1 VSDEVGPVVMDFAAV
16 LEGAKRRVEGCTTLE
31 ELRSTEMELLGKR
44 SEIAEAHS
52 RLGSLEP
59 EQRRE
64 AGRRLGEVRS
74 ALEALFAGRRAVLQ
88 AEQRQ
93 TILQADRI
101 DLTELPDP
109 SGTGLGRIGSIG
121 HLHLVQRTRDE
132 LEDVFVGMGFA
143 IADGPE
149 VETDWYNFEAL
160 NIPPA
165 HPARG
170 MWDTFYLDVGEP
182 GSVLLRT
189 HTSPV
194 QIRLMQS
201 QAPPIYAVMPGRC
214 YRRDTPDARHTPI
227 FHQVEGL
234 VVDRDISF
242 ADLAGTIE
250 TFTGAYFGPEIHS
263 RLRPAYF
270 PFTEPSAEF
279 EITCT
284 ICKGQGCRTCS
295 QTGWVELGGC
305 GMVDPAV
312 FEAVDVDPE
321 QWTGFAFGFGI
332 DRCAQMR
339 HAIPDM
345 RVMLEN
351 DVRVLLQG

>member
-1 VSDEVGPVVMDFAAV
+1 VSDFADLLAD
-16 LEGAKRRVEGCTTLE
+16 AKRRVEGCTSLE

-44 SEIAEAHS
+44 SEIADAHS

-59 EQRRE
+59 GERRE

-74 ALEALFAGRRAVLQ
+74 ALEALFAGRRAVLET
-88 AEQRQ
+88 EQRQ
-93 TILQADRI
+93 RILQADRI

-109 SGTGLGRIGSIG
+109 SGTGLGRIGTIG

-170 MWDTFYLDVGEP
+170 MWDTFYLDLGEP

-250 TFTGAYFGPEIHS
+250 TFTGADFGPEIHS

-284 ICKGQGCRTCS
+284 ICKGSGCRTCS